1 MTMLDWAGAEASL
14 EAAVSWGANEPGGA
28 AILFDAA
35 GLQAMR
41 AGGVE
46 SLSTLTP
53 FSVDSVVRYA
63 SVTKHVFATFVLA
76 HPEVISLK
84 DPLGK
89 HLPQLA
95 AATAAVTV
103 GRALDMSGG
112 VPDTRECLT
121 LLGHSIF
128 TETRAPDLLA
138 FHAALPRINYAP
150 GTEVHYSNGGYR
162 LVEEAMRARG
172 LLFDDYLRQTVR
184 DGLGL
189 AMHAAEMWTDPVPGL
204 CTGYWFDGT
213 GWKMGL
219 QGMHLSAA
227 GSLVGSGRA
236 LAEWG
241 RALLRG
247 EKGLAGM
254 LAQLSAERFLMNGG
268 VTGYGLGMRR
278 QRIGTHDLI
287 GHGGSQPGFKSYLLL
302 DPETMTGC
310 VIVAN
315 RDDANIADIAARI
328 MAALFGASLPVAG
341 SGLVPGLYV
350 TDEGADWIDVGRTS
364 VSRLDDEV
372 AVYPT
377 GPEGGVDSLS
387 PTSSL
392 RLRMEGADIIGEV
405 GHVPRRYRPARP
417 EPVPADLEGE
427 WVSEDFGARL
437 EIRDGAVVM
446 GAGPTRRSMPLQSL
460 GSGRFLFLLEDGP
473 WKRRIC
479 LNRLSDGLV
488 ELALS
493 RARVIEFRNAIS
505 LLRGP

>member
-1 MTMLDWAGAEASL
+1 MTMLDWAGAEATL
-14 EAAVSWGANEPGGA
+14 DAAVSWGGDEPGGA
-28 AILFDAA
+28 AILFDAT
-35 GLQAMR
+35 GLRAHR

-53 FSVDSVVRYA
+53 FGIDSVVRYA
-63 SVTKHVFATFVLA
+63 SVTKHVFASFVLA
-76 HPEVISLK
+76 HPEAIALD

-95 AATAAVTV
+95 AATATITV

-112 VPDTRECLT
+112 IPDTRECLT

-138 FHAALPRINYAP
+138 FHAALPRTNYAP

-172 LLFDDYLRQTVR
+172 LQFDDYLRRTVR

-189 AMHAAEMWTDPVPGL
+189 AMHAAEMWTDPVAGL
-204 CTGYWFDGT
+204 CTGYWFDGN

-227 GSLVGSGRA
+227 GSLIGSGRA

-247 EKGLAGM
+247 DGELAGV
-254 LAQLSAERFLMNGG
+254 LGELSAERFLADGRA
-268 VTGYGLGMRR
+268 TGYGLGMRR
-278 QRIGTHDLI
+278 QRIGARGLV

-302 DPETMTGC
+302 DPETLTGC
-310 VIVAN
+310 AVVAN
-315 RDDANIADIAARI
+315 RDDVNTADIAAKA
-328 MAALFGASLPVAG
+328 MAALFGASLSAAG
-341 SGLVPGLYV
+341 SDLVPGLYV
-350 TDEGADWIDVGRTS
+350 TDAGADWIEVGKAS

-372 AVYPT
+372 AVYPA
-377 GPEGGVDSLS
+377 GPGDGIDSLS

-392 RLRMEGADIIGEV
+392 RLRMEGADIVGEV
-405 GHVPRRYRPARP
+405 GHAARRYRPARP
-417 EPVPADLEGE
+417 EPVPADLAGE
-427 WVSEDFGARL
+427 WTRAQFAAWLASGY
-437 EIRDGAVVM
+437 GAVIM
-446 GAGPTRRSMPLQSL
+446 GGAPTRRAMPLQSL
-460 GSGRFLFLLEDGP
+460 GGGRFLFTLQDGP
-473 WKRRIC
+473 WRRRIC
-479 LNRLSDGLV
+479 LHRLHDDGI

-493 RARVIEFRNAIS
+493 RARVIEFSR
-505 LLRGP
+505 RH